1 MCKDNFKWDGA
12 SACIAAPGADNCIRY
27 TFPAGVCSQCKVGFG
42 FSTPPTCI
50 AITTPIA
57 SC

>member
-1 MCKDNFKWDGA
+1 MCQDNFKSNGA
-12 SACIAAPGADNCIRY
+12 GLCIAAPAGDNCLRY

-42 FSTPPTCI
+42 FDATPACV